1 MRRVPLTRVDTVT
14 TTVFETTDFD
24 AAQEFLSG
32 VYGPLR
38 LSVPAGP
45 HHVRLTRHVLGAA
58 QLHRIAARAVVH
70 VDGAPLG
77 LLGFGR
83 IVGGSVT
90 CRTGGR
96 ERTYDTAGEIFF
108 AAQPDQPYRAT
119 LADADLEFAFLD
131 PELVAQVADPAPSRA
146 ARPVRFTGG
155 RPVSTEAASWWSN
168 TYNYVRDHL
177 AGGPIAGQPLV
188 RGNAARLL
196 AATALTAF
204 PHDGLDEP
212 TAADHHDAHPATLR
226 RAVAFIED
234 NAHRDIGP
242 ADIAAAARVTI
253 RSLQLTFRR
262 HLDTTPLAYLRR
274 VRLAHAHRE
283 LLAADPAT
291 TTVGAVAARWGFD
304 NHSRFTAHY
313 RAAYGLAPSATLRHR
328 SDANGPGAPCAPG
341 PDRTAAIGGTGT
353 S

>member
-1 MRRVPLTRVDTVT
+1 MT
-14 TTVFETTDFD
+14 TTVFETTDVD
-24 AAQEFLSG
+24 AAQDFLSG

-38 LSVPAGP
+38 LSVPAGR
-45 HHVRLTRHVLGAA
+45 HHVRFTRHVLGAA
-58 QLHRIAARAVVH
+58 QLHRITARTTVD
-70 VDGAPLG
+70 VDGTPFG
-77 LLGFGR
+77 MLGFGR
-83 IVGGSVT
+83 MAGGSVT

-96 ERTYDTAGEIFF
+96 ERTYDRAGEIFV

-119 LADADLEFAFLD
+119 LGDADLELAFLD

-177 AGGPIAGQPLV
+177 VGGPVASEPLV
-188 RGNAARLL
+188 SGNAARLL
-196 AATALTAF
+196 AATALSAF

-212 TAADHHDAHPATLR
+212 TATDHHDAQPATLR

-234 NAHRDIGP
+234 NAFRDIGP
-242 ADIAAAARVTI
+242 RDIATAARVTI

-274 VRLAHAHRE
+274 VRLARAHRE
-283 LLAADPAT
+283 LLTADPAA
-291 TTVGAVAARWGFD
+291 TTVGEVAARWGFD

-328 SDANGPGAPCAPG
+328 
-341 PDRTAAIGGTGT
+341 
-353 S
+353 